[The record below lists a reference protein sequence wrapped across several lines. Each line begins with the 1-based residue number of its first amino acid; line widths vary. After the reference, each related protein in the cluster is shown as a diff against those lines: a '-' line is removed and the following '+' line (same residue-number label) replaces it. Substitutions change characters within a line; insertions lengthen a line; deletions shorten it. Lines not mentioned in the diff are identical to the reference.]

1 MNWVALFKKVAF
13 GAGEAA
19 VDLGGSVLLPGAWPI
34 LRSAAQP
41 VMDALKGRL
50 GLKEANP
57 SPAQTERM
65 VAAFETDRQ
74 LQSTFASALIEQLEP
89 FTAGQKEANADIKR
103 LIEIVGGNSQ
113 LLDAVLAGT
122 EQLAARLDEGVN
134 LSAEAIAKVAEQVE
148 IVRRMRSMAWQ
159 EMGLAGELIERQLS
173 RLQIRADELLEEG
186 APDRAADE
194 LREGVTLLSVLLSQA
209 PSDIDLQ
216 IQLGFMFKTMAQLF
230 EAVGDDGSSSEY
242 VGKAESVF
250 DLVKKGV
257 AADQKTALQIANAM
271 HGMCNVRHAKKD
283 LRGAIA
289 CYEQVVDVCP
299 QHAYAW
305 HDMFLAQYE
314 LAKQGERVDLD
325 AMRHAL
331 EETEKTGAGMPGLGA
346 AEIRTMRS
354 MLREVQPNA
363 PASG

>member
-1 MNWVALFKKVAF
+1 MDWVPLFKKVAF

-50 GLKEANP
+50 GLKDTNP
-57 SPAQTERM
+57 SPAQTKRM
-65 VAAFETDRQ
+65 VAAFATDRQ
-74 LQSTFASALIEQLEP
+74 LQSIFASALIEQLEP
-89 FTAGQKEANADIKR
+89 FITGQKEANTDIKR
-103 LIEIVGGNSQ
+103 LIEIVG
-113 LLDAVLAGT
+113 AGT
-122 EQLAARLDEGVN
+122 EQIAARLDEGVN
-134 LSAEAIAKVAEQVE
+134 LSAEAVAKVAEQVE
-148 IVRRMRSMAWQ
+148 IVRRMRSVAWQ
-159 EMGLAGELIERQLS
+159 EIGIAGELIKRQLQ
-173 RLQIRADELLEEG
+173 RLQIRANELLEDG

-194 LREGVTLLSVLLSQA
+194 LREGMALLSVLLSQA

-230 EAVGDDGSSSEY
+230 ERIGDEGSSREY

-250 DLVKKGV
+250 SLVKKGV

-283 LRGAIA
+283 LRGAIT
-289 CYEQVVDVCP
+289 CYEQVVDLCP
-299 QHAYAW
+299 EHAYSW

-325 AMRHAL
+325 GMRHAL
-331 EETEKTGAGMPGLGA
+331 EETEQNGAGMPGLGA
-346 AEIRTMRS
+346 AKIRTMPVS
-354 MLREVQPNA
+354 LGP
-363 PASG
+363 